1 MSNKRLMYLLFMT
14 MGMTDTLPQWP
25 DPWAWS
31 WPVIAGRLFNIGVLC
46 MAVYISDISE
56 EL

>member
-31 WPVIAGRLFNIGVLC
+31 WPVLAGRLFAIGVLF